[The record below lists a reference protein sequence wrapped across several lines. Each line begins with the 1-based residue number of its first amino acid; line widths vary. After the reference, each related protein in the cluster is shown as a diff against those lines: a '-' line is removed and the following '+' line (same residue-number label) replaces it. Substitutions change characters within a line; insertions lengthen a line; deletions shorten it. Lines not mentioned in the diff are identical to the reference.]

1 MTPQPRRRNPGRARR
16 YEVRRLNGYRKGDRR
31 WVVWDRELGGW
42 ADDAHRTRRDAQ
54 DVCDELES
62 QADATTTPP
71 ATPAPADHTTLP
83 EGQHTMTTHPGP
95 GLLRCPECG
104 EPARTVA
111 PSDWP
116 MPETMP
122 RPAASH
128 HDGTP
133 LCPVPGPHGSQP
145 AEPITDPAAP
155 SPDGLVHLV
164 AGAGVVAV
172 FDHAAVAASQRAIM
186 QAVGLDTVADR
197 ITPDQWDAGRALIL
211 TVNPGLVITDVRR
224 GPAEDGAA

>member
-1 MTPQPRRRNPGRARR
+1 MTPQPRRRGPGRARR

-42 ADDAHRTRRDAQ
+42 ADDAHRTRRAAQ

-62 QADATTTPP
+62 QADATP
-71 ATPAPADHTTLP
+71 ATADPTTTP
-83 EGQHTMTTHPGP
+83 EGQHAMNTQPRP
-95 GLLRCPECG
+95 VLLRCPECG

-111 PSDWP
+111 PSEPP
-116 MPETMP
+116 MPEAMP

-128 HDGTP
+128 QDGTP

-145 AEPITDPAAP
+145 ADPITDPATP
-155 SPDGLVHLV
+155 PPDGLVHLV
-164 AGAGVVAV
+164 AGGDMVAV
-172 FDHAAVAASQRAIM
+172 FDHADSAAMQ
-186 QAVGLDTVADR
+186 QAVMEAAGLDTVTAR
-197 ITPDQWDAGRALIL
+197 ITPQQWDAARPLIL

-224 GPAEDGAA
+224 GPAEGGAA